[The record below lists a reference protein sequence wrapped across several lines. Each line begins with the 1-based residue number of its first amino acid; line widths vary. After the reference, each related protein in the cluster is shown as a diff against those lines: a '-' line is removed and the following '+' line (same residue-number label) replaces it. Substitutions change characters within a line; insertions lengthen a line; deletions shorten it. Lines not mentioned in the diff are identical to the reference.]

1 MCSSEHVAHVWAG
14 QKCSNVASCPTT
26 MGCLSLTA
34 CLHSRCVGSP
44 CGCRAGQCTGFAC
57 GTHMHVP
64 PCAKHF
70 AIRVLPPLCVAV
82 CHRVCCG
89 AQTRLA
95 PTESN
100 HVSRVLCFLIFQI
113 PIPGWQQPRGGL
125 AAIPHRSDC
134 PAVPVPWGQLHFI
147 SPRPGAALPPLIL
160 SCVIIMRDHPL
171 MRDHHA

>member
-1 MCSSEHVAHVWAG
+1 MQLGARCKLQSSSVGRALYSMSQVAPQSRGICHSQLACTAAPWEVPVVAGRGHALALHVA
-14 QKCSNVASCPTT
+14 
-26 MGCLSLTA
+26 
-34 CLHSRCVGSP
+34 
-44 CGCRAGQCTGFAC
+44 
-57 GTHMHVP
+57 P
-64 PCAKHF
+64 PCTSHSVPSTLQS
-70 AIRVLPPLCVAV
+70 RVLPPLCVTV
-82 CHRVCCG
+82 CHRVCCR

-160 SCVIIMRDHPL
+160 SCVIIMRDH
-171 MRDHHA
+171 HA